1 MKLRQNVTR
10 SAMCTYVD
18 KRYSQREDWVVK
30 MYPYYFVAIL
40 GSDSEGDWA
49 VLTGRSDG
57 PVSREACQN
66 GHLRLSP
73 AHPIHKAAGKA
84 RQKKTEKGVLK

>member
-1 MKLRQNVTR
+1 
-10 SAMCTYVD
+10 
-18 KRYSQREDWVVK
+18 

-40 GSDSEGDWA
+40 GSDSERHWA
-49 VLTGRSDG
+49 ALTDRSDG
-57 PVSREACQN
+57 SVNREAFQN

-73 AHPIHKAAGKA
+73 AHHVGKAAGKA